1 MSGLTNCLKKSRTD
15 CVRRFG
21 WNSGGRAKGK
31 ISLYSGKKYKGPF
44 RINWPKDHGQA
55 VNIDDGLAP
64 GQTGWWRGAWAIR
77 TPHMMVD
84 EGDGT
89 YTIFFT
95 GATTNNYHA
104 GFRAMGKTT
113 VRLIEE

>member
-1 MSGLTNCLKKSRTD
+1 M
-15 CVRRFG
+15 
-21 WNSGGRAKGK
+21 
-31 ISLYSGKKYKGPF
+31 YSGKKYKGPF

>member
-1 MSGLTNCLKKSRTD
+1 MR
-15 CVRRFG
+15 
-21 WNSGGRAKGK
+21 
-31 ISLYSGKKYKGPF
+31 
-44 RINWPKDHGQA
+44 
-55 VNIDDGLAP
+55 
-64 GQTGWWRGAWAIR
+64 
-77 TPHMMVD
+77 VD

-104 GFRAMGKTT
+104 GFRAVGKTT